1 MTMLLSLGI
10 VKTDY
15 TTEVST
21 HAIDTDDLE
30 SDAENNEAK
39 MEKLLILSPVVTILY
54 LSVLLGIVLLSIILS
69 YRRNIGRLVME
80 EKRQI
85 IIEMK
90 KLDRPPSYTRIYF
103 SEDPPEYRDVV
114 METNREETEDCMEDV
129 ELISL

>member
-39 MEKLLILSPVVTILY
+39 LEKLLILSPVVTILY

-85 IIEMK
+85 VIEMK

-129 ELISL
+129 QLISL

>member
-1 MTMLLSLGI
+1 MLLSLGI

-39 MEKLLILSPVVTILY
+39 LEKLLILSPVVTILY

-85 IIEMK
+85 VIEMK

-129 ELISL
+129 QLISL

>member
-1 MTMLLSLGI
+1 MLLSLGI

-39 MEKLLILSPVVTILY
+39 LEKLLILSPVVTILY

-80 EKRQI
+80 EKREI

>member
-1 MTMLLSLGI
+1 MLLSLGI

-39 MEKLLILSPVVTILY
+39 LEKLLILSPVVTILY

-85 IIEMK
+85 VIEMK